1 MGNNICGGCDATYI
15 FVTSKQ
21 IYLLSKHYKTM
32 KTNQFFNQVRQMLL
46 AIVCLAV
53 FAPLAS
59 CVNDDEPTASVEYYL
74 QVESRNKLESV
85 NGISPSSKDDMLGH
99 LTSEMREKIHDV
111 YPVPDPVGADVQVL
125 VACDEVYQRYL
136 TMDLK
141 SDCDCVAVLC
151 RVKKE
156 GGIVRQ
162 TVNLKTYRL

>member
-1 MGNNICGGCDATYI
+1 
-15 FVTSKQ
+15 
-21 IYLLSKHYKTM
+21 M

-59 CVNDDEPTASVEYYL
+59 CVNDDEPTTSVEYYL
-74 QVESRNKLESV
+74 KVESRNKLESV
-85 NGISPSSKDDMLGH
+85 NGISPSSKDDMMGH
-99 LTSEMREKIHDV
+99 LTNEMREKIHDV
-111 YPVPDPVGADVQVL
+111 YPVPDPVGADVQVM

-162 TVNLKTYRL
+162 SVNLKTYRL